1 MKERSVRGLIIVGFA
16 VAVLVVAG
24 LGFAYKM
31 SEFAVTI
38 MKDEIEGFG
47 AVAISIY
54 LVGMVPILFFTLWAI
69 ATGRFRDIEHPK
81 YRLLELDDEIERG
94 GGVSYRVGATV
105 AGGRGAR

>member
-1 MKERSVRGLIIVGFA
+1 MNGRSIRGLVIVGFA

-54 LVGMVPILFFTLWAI
+54 LIGMVPILFFTLWAI
-69 ATGRFRDIEHPK
+69 VTGRFRDIEQPK
-81 YRLLELDDEIERG
+81 YRVLELHDEIERDG
-94 GGVSYRVGATV
+94 GMGYRVSGD
-105 AGGRGAR
+105 RGTL

>member
-1 MKERSVRGLIIVGFA
+1 VNGRSIRGLVIVGFA

-54 LVGMVPILFFTLWAI
+54 LIGMVPILFFTLWAI
-69 ATGRFRDIEHPK
+69 VTGRFRDIEQPK
-81 YRLLELDDEIERG
+81 YRVLELHDEIERDG
-94 GGVSYRVGATV
+94 GMGYRVSGD
-105 AGGRGAR
+105 RGTL